1 MPRSIISQK
10 QSDSAV
16 LRHIRRYRFGI
27 PEFLARDL
35 PNHPVDLTLGRLARR
50 RCIRQEL
57 HSSGLTYFRV
67 TGDRLAS
74 DVALTRAFGI
84 MDFCCGQTPKRP
96 MIDHSELQQYFP
108 ELYRHGLPGTHYLS
122 VMNGQPRLGHVRV
135 DAVPSRIDRIVSRS
149 CQLIER
155 YQKQSGFRELMASR
169 QFEITYVVATEQ
181 KANRLRPAL
190 AALSTSGAIVRVHVV
205 PALIELISPIGLS
218 GQNRPDHRALPAATS
233 MAARPS
239 HHSRP

>member
-1 MPRSIISQK
+1 MSSSVISQK

-35 PNHPVDLTLGRLARR
+35 PDHPVDLALGRLARR

-67 TGDRLAS
+67 TDDRMAS
-74 DVALTRAFGI
+74 DVALTRAFGV

-96 MIDHSELQQYFP
+96 LIDHSELQQYFP
-108 ELYRHGLPGTHYLS
+108 ELYRHGLPGAHYMS

-135 DAVPSRIDRIVSRS
+135 DAVPSRIDRIVSRT

-155 YQKQSGFRELMASR
+155 YQKQRGFRELMASR
-169 QFEITYVVATEQ
+169 QFEITYVVAAEQ

-205 PALIELISPIGLS
+205 PALIELISPIGSS
-218 GQNRPDHRALPAATS
+218 GQNRAGHRTPAAPS